1 MAAVLLVLLL
11 VAIIAG
17 LGFLVKALFWV
28 ALVLF
33 ALWVVGFLVRP
44 QGRRWYYW

>member
-1 MAAVLLVLLL
+1 MVPILLVLLL

-17 LGFLVKALFWV
+17 IGLAVKALLWV

-33 ALWVVGFLVRP
+33 ALWLVGFLVRP